1 MSPAAEFESLKGR
14 IGGATGRILVVM
26 DRSRKAYAWIYYA
39 LNIWSW
45 PFLADHPLIQNNLIL
60 ILLLAG
66 FCFILTSL
74 VIGVKHIR
82 LYFK

>member
-1 MSPAAEFESLKGR
+1 MSPAAESESLKGR
-14 IGGATGRILVVM
+14 IDVATGRILVVM
-26 DRSRKAYAWIYYA
+26 DRSRKAYAWIYDA
-39 LNIWSW
+39 LHTLNW

>member
-1 MSPAAEFESLKGR
+1 MVRPGASLWLWIAA
-14 IGGATGRILVVM
+14 A
-26 DRSRKAYAWIYYA
+26 KAYAWIYYA
-39 LNIWSW
+39 LHTWNW
-45 PFLADHPLIQNNLIL
+45 PFLADHPLIHNTLIL

-66 FCFILTSL
+66 FSFILTSL